1 MSDIQYFIFGALFVL
16 IFKILA
22 AATDILIKHI
32 EKYK

>member
-1 MSDIQYFIFGALFVL
+1 MIDIQYFIFGALFVL

-22 AATDILIKHI
+22 AAIDILIKHI

>member
-22 AATDILIKHI
+22 AATEILIKLI